1 MPTMPHVPYNVDR
14 TLRSRAAER
23 IYLFQYSVGTV
34 NLQSCSVEALM
45 TGSCWLRQACGGG
58 DKRGGSLQRAQV
70 QAEDSGEEM
79 NFKKIV
85 ELPGPRS

>member
-58 DKRGGSLQRAQV
+58 DKRGGKPAASPGTG
-70 QAEDSGEEM
+70 GEEM